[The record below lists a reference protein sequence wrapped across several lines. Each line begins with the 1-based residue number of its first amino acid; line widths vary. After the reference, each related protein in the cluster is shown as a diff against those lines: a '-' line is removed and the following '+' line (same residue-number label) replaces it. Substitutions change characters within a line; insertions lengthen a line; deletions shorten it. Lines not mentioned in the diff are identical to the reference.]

1 MNMIQSNQQVPKLD
15 EADDGSS
22 VMLVEIKPMPTQE
35 RRTSWKYKDIDPCYK
50 WQRSASSSSEDIMDN
65 SKRSEE
71 NRDAQYKD
79 YDTLPYRWRLARE
92 QD

>member
-15 EADDGSS
+15 EADDCS

-35 RRTSWKYKDIDPCYK
+35 RQTSWKYKDIDPCYK

-65 SKRSEE
+65 SKRNEE

-79 YDTLPYRWRLARE
+79 
-92 QD
+92 